1 MYRDK
6 AAQSVL
12 VIGRDTTFLMI
23 NLHQVDSTTPVVA
36 IGDELDTFIHIYCRE
51 ECRSKYSTRDL
62 KNWLSADVKGRFIMN
77 LADPIPVSGGC
88 LPDQIEKGRLEIFPR
103 TVGMF
108 GGEMLQVSG
117 HCKSK
122 GSKLYCRYGEGII
135 TTGVMVNKYKGHCP
149 VPLMYRIGPVSVSMS
164 FDNQSWSSDIIIMVV
179 HPENVDVSRSIS
191 PEDKKQWYSRDA
203 EDITISWNK
212 SLLSS
217 NSEVQVKLLSCAES
231 ANSVT
236 CETLKIFQTT
246 HVDEE
251 NLKIKVSKHRCKS
264 DCKKHRF
271 GLFEIASQG
280 ENFDEKDNTKRV
292 AIRYGPVPLG
302 WFVNVAMKEDM
313 GDRWSDKLCQEWND
327 MDSRN
332 EEWTKNLPSCPCNI
346 KQALADFGRFQID
359 KYNNMYTKIKDLRQ
373 NVDHQCVISTLDLHQ
388 SESPGSQ
395 CCYDKGGSL
404 VYSQL
409 SYHGSISD
417 RSHSKLGRVPLLS
430 HWLQDVM
437 SRYYCCLWN
446 ENHLCHKYVSL
457 RPTADCQNYSSP
469 GFAFIRGNSHI
480 TTFDGQTYTIVGN
493 GFFWLVNIEKE
504 VKIQGEFSSLP
515 DTLEIGKLLDTS
527 HSSWKPIALVSLAVK
542 VVKYNQTISINPSPY
557 GLNVQVDR
565 DHFMFLDESSF
576 QQDFKGFSIV
586 NNAGHSGKSDN
597 LTVRLHNGIGI
608 NVHAANSLLHL
619 IVSLPR
625 NFTSR
630 NGMGLLGNFDD
641 KVDNDFTS
649 RSQEIINAKS
659 DKLQIHKDFIMSWN
673 VLSEDSLFHHVI
685 KRESLIENFKYFE
698 FKDLPEQKQTISANQ
713 SENVLCGDSDRCKY
727 DLRVTGKWEIA
738 KMTLAADT
746 AFYSLKSS
754 AKEIDDCGMPKIGLL
769 ANLSSNNFSVGQR
782 ISVLGCD
789 KNVRTVGEFKTYS
802 CIRESLDE
810 AKEKGQDDY
819 GSIRKDPKNKE
830 EYFIHWVPRPSEVCS
845 DDEVLTSS
853 IGIYIGIAI
862 GILALLICIIITIVL
877 LVKYCPKKNSSTEH
891 TVSVTREMR
900 FKMEDTP
907 GSVQK
912 RQHHD
917 ITTSDG

>member
-1 MYRDK
+1 
-6 AAQSVL
+6 
-12 VIGRDTTFLMI
+12 
-23 NLHQVDSTTPVVA
+23 
-36 IGDELDTFIHIYCRE
+36 
-51 ECRSKYSTRDL
+51 
-62 KNWLSADVKGRFIMN
+62 
-77 LADPIPVSGGC
+77 
-88 LPDQIEKGRLEIFPR
+88 
-103 TVGMF
+103 
-108 GGEMLQVSG
+108 
-117 HCKSK
+117 
-122 GSKLYCRYGEGII
+122 
-135 TTGVMVNKYKGHCP
+135 
-149 VPLMYRIGPVSVSMS
+149 
-164 FDNQSWSSDIIIMVV
+164 
-179 HPENVDVSRSIS
+179 
-191 PEDKKQWYSRDA
+191 
-203 EDITISWNK
+203 
-212 SLLSS
+212 
-217 NSEVQVKLLSCAES
+217 
-231 ANSVT
+231 
-236 CETLKIFQTT
+236 
-246 HVDEE
+246 
-251 NLKIKVSKHRCKS
+251 
-264 DCKKHRF
+264 
-271 GLFEIASQG
+271 
-280 ENFDEKDNTKRV
+280 
-292 AIRYGPVPLG
+292 
-302 WFVNVAMKEDM
+302 MKEDM
-313 GDRWSDKLCQEWND
+313 GNRWSDKLCHEWND

-359 KYNNMYTKIKDLRQ
+359 KYYNMYTKIKDLRQ
-373 NVDHQCVISTLDLHQ
+373 NVDHQCVISTFELHQ
-388 SESPGSQ
+388 SESPGSR

-409 SYHGSISD
+409 SYHGSVSD

-430 HWLQDVM
+430 HWQQDVM

-446 ENHLCHKYVSL
+446 ENHLCHKYVRL

-480 TTFDGQTYTIVGN
+480 TTFDGQTYTIVSN
-493 GFFWLVNIEKE
+493 GFFWLVNIEE
-504 VKIQGEFSSLP
+504 QVKIQGEFSSLP

-527 HSSWKPIALVSLAVK
+527 HSSWKPIALVSLVVK
-542 VVKYNQTISINPSPY
+542 VVKYNRTISINPSPY

-630 NGMGLLGNFDD
+630 NGLGLLGNFDD
-641 KVDNDFTS
+641 KADNDFTS

-673 VLSEDSLFHHVI
+673 VSSNDSLFHHEI
-685 KRESLIENFKYFE
+685 KREPLNENFKYFE
-698 FKDLPEQKQTISANQ
+698 FKDLPEQKQNQ
-713 SENVLCGDSDRCKY
+713 SENVLCGDEDRCKY

-738 KMTLAADT
+738 KVTLAADM

-754 AKEIDDCGMPKIGLL
+754 AKEIDNCGMPQIGLL
-769 ANLSSNNFSVGQR
+769 ANL
-782 ISVLGCD
+782 
-789 KNVRTVGEFKTYS
+789 TVGEFKTYS

-853 IGIYIGIAI
+853 IGMYIGIAI

-877 LVKYCPKKNSSTEH
+877 VVKYCPKKNSSTEH
-891 TVSVTREMR
+891 TVSVSTNDESLKAMLS
-900 FKMEDTP
+900 FTATTTD
-907 GSVQK
+907 SVGHESK
-912 RQHHD
+912 HD
-917 ITTSDG
+917 NSSRDEI